1 MEITEETGAA
11 EVHAGVGEGAEGEAA
26 ATKTTFELRD
36 RKDTK
41 SDGSSIMATRTIQS
55 AIIRISYTVLHR
67 GLGAF

>member
-41 SDGSSIMATRTIQS
+41 SDGSSIMATRTIKV
-55 AIIRISYTVLHR
+55 R
-67 GLGAF
+67 